1 MQPHNLVGVMQR
13 RDTPLRITA
22 HWRLTSLH
30 AWLTLQLRYLALHGP
45 AQLIVQGCRGVR
57 VEPAT
62 GGRAINQAA
71 TIAFSANLPYSTR
84 RGETFAA
91 YLLGQQELLNDC
103 FGSARGVG
111 VSESREAGH
120 FVYQEMPHG
129 DRKAGITGRGLE
141 GLTDSVLRVLGV

>member
-1 MQPHNLVGVMQR
+1 M
-13 RDTPLRITA
+13 
-22 HWRLTSLH
+22 
-30 AWLTLQLRYLALHGP
+30 
-45 AQLIVQGCRGVR
+45 QGCRGVQ

-84 RGETFAA
+84 RCETFAA

-103 FGSARGVG
+103 FGSARGAG
-111 VSESREAGH
+111 ISEARDAGY
-120 FVYQEMPHG
+120 FVYQEMPHA

-141 GLTDSVLRVLGV
+141 GVTDSMLKVLGV